1 MIESAVIVAVGNNAH
16 QSQLTY
22 NRPRPMLP
30 ALGRPMVVRLMDR
43 LYRAGIRRYVVIV
56 GETEGE
62 VAAYLS
68 THWLPNVKIE
78 FVLKLNGE
86 SLFRTLI
93 DVAKQQAKPFLITS
107 YNAFTH
113 GNFPGT
119 MLKRYS
125 DEPSPELLLTGAAMS
140 LSKGKRNWY
149 VRAESGR
156 AVEILREAPE
166 GKPILLTDMA
176 ICGQAFVDYLCG
188 LTDQPAMFNKHLA
201 DIFQQYVQSGGAA
214 NILETAWTLP
224 IETDIDLLTLNR
236 HLLEEAID
244 AHILSELP
252 WTVQVIPPVRIDP
265 QVSVGQGAKIGPNVY
280 LERGCSVGHEAIVK
294 NTIVLG
300 QGAIPAGDQV
310 ADVIVS
316 TRGRISG

>member
-1 MIESAVIVAVGNNAH
+1 
-16 QSQLTY
+16 
-22 NRPRPMLP
+22 
-30 ALGRPMVVRLMDR
+30 
-43 LYRAGIRRYVVIV
+43 
-56 GETEGE
+56 
-62 VAAYLS
+62 
-68 THWLPNVKIE
+68 
-78 FVLKLNGE
+78 
-86 SLFRTLI
+86 
-93 DVAKQQAKPFLITS
+93 
-107 YNAFTH
+107 
-113 GNFPGT
+113 
-119 MLKRYS
+119 
-125 DEPSPELLLTGAAMS
+125 
-140 LSKGKRNWY
+140 
-149 VRAESGR
+149 
-156 AVEILREAPE
+156 
-166 GKPILLTDMA
+166 
-176 ICGQAFVDYLCG
+176 VDYLCG